1 MLWNTFVNLVIGKY
15 FLQRFE
21 TKQFIAEHHLWPEDM
36 WLRPRQSCCK
46 FVSQTG
52 NWICWSQDPDH
63 DHTGL
68 MMIFMMI
75 LMVILMVRFNHE
87 NVIDIRDILRS
98 SSLDSMKDVYIVQVE
113 SPNRKIFQAKL
124 KWKPLSPPVPDGD
137 RLVQAAENPATK
149 QWPHLLLPLSGF
161 FNFLSLMGYYG
172 LIRRRGSHVNR
183 W

>member
-1 MLWNTFVNLVIGKY
+1 
-15 FLQRFE
+15 
-21 TKQFIAEHHLWPEDM
+21 
-36 WLRPRQSCCK
+36 
-46 FVSQTG
+46 
-52 NWICWSQDPDH
+52 
-63 DHTGL
+63 
-68 MMIFMMI
+68 
-75 LMVILMVRFNHE
+75 MVRFNHE

-113 SPNRKIFQAKL
+113 SPNNRKVFQAKW

-172 LIRRRGSHVNR
+172 LIRRRGSHVKIEFISFQCWMLMYNCVKRAIIPFLWGAQSEIYFLPLKLNFHLFASDQVASFQSRENR
-183 W
+183 QRPPASQFLFRKDYNDIFKRWS